1 MSICIYLQQ
10 ENVHLTNKI
19 TNCQQEITKV
29 DNQTNDI
36 VEEKTHMKRDFEKFE
51 DEVKTK
57 RERKFSFL
65 VSQFVFYLFLLLHI
79 SATIYLSKQSL
90 NANSK
95 VNN

>member
-65 VSQFVFYLFLLLHI
+65 VSQFVFHLFLLLHT